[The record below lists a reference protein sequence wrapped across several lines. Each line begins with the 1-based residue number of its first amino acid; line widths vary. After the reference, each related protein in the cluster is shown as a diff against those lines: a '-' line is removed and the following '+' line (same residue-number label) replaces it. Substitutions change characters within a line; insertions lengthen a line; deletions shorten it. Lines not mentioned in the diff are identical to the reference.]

1 MDVAASAGERSVGM
15 PSAASTS
22 ALPLLLVMARLPCL
36 ATVTPAAAQRMAT
49 VVEMLNV
56 FNPSPPVPQTSRMMP
71 ARVVS
76 SNGTAV
82 ARARSSLANAANSSA
97 VSPFSA
103 SAVRKSALASGGMA
117 SAVIWVTESVTCSA
131 VKSEPA
137 RSDSV
142 NEFNMR
148 IGLRFLRRRSRYFGK
163 RFVKLTIHYSPS
175 PSSTTLRAL
184 WKRSCCR

>member
-56 FNPSPPVPQTSRMMP
+56 FRPSPPVPQTSSMMP

-76 SNGTAV
+76 SNGKAV
-82 ARARSSLANAANSSA
+82 ARARSSLAKVANSSA

-103 SAVRKSALASGGMA
+103 SAVRKSALASGVTV
-117 SAVIWVTESVTCSA
+117 SAVICSTASVMCSA
-131 VKSEPA
+131 V
-137 RSDSV
+137 RSVPVRSCSV
-142 NEFNMR
+142 NVSNMR
-148 IGLRFLRRRSRYFGK
+148 TGLGFFVRHSRYFGMA
-163 RFVKLTIHYSPS
+163 VS
-175 PSSTTLRAL
+175 
-184 WKRSCCR
+184 